1 MGISI
6 YPDLTPDLFLQ
17 RRNFDIVK
25 KKLKEASVRYGL
37 LFPARLIVTHR
48 SEKRIFNSV
57 ADAEA
62 FANTIIATS

>member
-6 YPDLTPDLFLQ
+6 YPDLTADVLLQ
-17 RRNFDIVK
+17 RRNFDVVK
-25 KKLKEASVRYGL
+25 KKLKEAGVRYGL
-37 LFPARLIVTHR
+37 LFPARLIVTHG